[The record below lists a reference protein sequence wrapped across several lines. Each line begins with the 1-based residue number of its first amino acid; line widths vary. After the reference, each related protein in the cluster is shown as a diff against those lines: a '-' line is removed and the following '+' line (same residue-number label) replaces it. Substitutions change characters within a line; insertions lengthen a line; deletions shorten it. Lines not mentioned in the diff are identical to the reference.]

1 VTRYIARRVLQALVT
16 LFVLSIAVFLSVRLT
31 GDPALYLLGPFG
43 TEEDYQ
49 RLVRNLGL
57 DKPLLEQYW
66 LFISGLARGDFG
78 RSYISGQPVA
88 DVFLSRVPATLQLA
102 AAAFSFEVIVGVTVG
117 VLAAVKRG
125 TWIDRFGRTFALLG
139 MAVPNF
145 WIAIVLILVF
155 GATLHWLPTFGNTQ
169 GIRSLILPALVVGWS
184 GAAGM
189 LRLVRSGMLEVLD
202 SEYVRFARMKG
213 LSERV
218 VIYKHALRNALI
230 APLTFGGLQ
239 LAGLLNGTV
248 VAEVVFG
255 WPGVG
260 KLMLDGVSERDF
272 AVVQATV
279 LITGFLFIATA
290 LLVDILYAYVNPK
303 VRVS

>member
-1 VTRYIARRVLQALVT
+1 VARYIGRRLFQALIT
-16 LFVLSIAVFLSVRLT
+16 LLVLSVAVFLSVRLT
-31 GDPALYLLGPFG
+31 GDPALFLLGPFG

-49 RLVRNLGL
+49 RLVHNLGL
-57 DKPLLEQYW
+57 DKPLIEQYW
-66 LFISGLARGDFG
+66 LFISGIARGDFG

-88 DVFLSRVPATLQLA
+88 AVFLSRLPATLQLA
-102 AAAFSFEVIVGVTVG
+102 AAAFAFEVVVGVSLG

-125 TWIDRFGRTFALLG
+125 SWIDRFGKTFALLG

-145 WIAIVLILVF
+145 WVAIVLILIF
-155 GATLHWLPTFGNTQ
+155 GATLHLLPTFGNTA
-169 GIRSLILPALVVGWS
+169 GLRSLILPALVVGWS
-184 GAAGM
+184 GSAGM
-189 LRLVRSGMLEVLD
+189 LRLVRSGMLDVLD

-260 KLMLDGVSERDF
+260 KLMLDGVKQRDF
-272 AVVQATV
+272 AIVQSTV
-279 LITGFLFIATA
+279 LVTGFLFIVTA
-290 LLVDILYAYVNPK
+290 LVVDILYAYVNPR
-303 VRVS
+303 VRVR

>member
-1 VTRYIARRVLQALVT
+1 MARYIGRRLFQALIT
-16 LFVLSIAVFLSVRLT
+16 LLVLSVAVFLSVRLT
-31 GDPALYLLGPFG
+31 GDPALFLLGPFG

-49 RLVRNLGL
+49 RLVHNLGL
-57 DKPLLEQYW
+57 DKPLIEQYW
-66 LFISGLARGDFG
+66 LFISGIARGDFG

-88 DVFLSRVPATLQLA
+88 AVFLSRLPATLQLA
-102 AAAFSFEVIVGVTVG
+102 AAAFAFEVVVGVSLG

-125 TWIDRFGRTFALLG
+125 SWIDRFGKTFALLG

-145 WIAIVLILVF
+145 WVAIVLILIF
-155 GATLHWLPTFGNTQ
+155 GATLHLLPTFGNTA
-169 GIRSLILPALVVGWS
+169 GLRSLILPALVVGWS
-184 GAAGM
+184 GSAGM
-189 LRLVRSGMLEVLD
+189 LRLVRSGMLDVLD

-260 KLMLDGVSERDF
+260 KLMLDGVKQRDF
-272 AVVQATV
+272 AIVQSTV
-279 LITGFLFIATA
+279 LVTGFLFIVTA
-290 LLVDILYAYVNPK
+290 LVVDILYAYVNPR
-303 VRVS
+303 VRVR